1 LLLALSATPK
11 AIAATT
17 TTTPTETVA
26 LTRSDR
32 RWNLRHQRINRF
44 VPLLAIRP
52 SVAVP
57 ETADAVAGYD
67 SPS

>member
-1 LLLALSATPK
+1 M
-11 AIAATT
+11 AATT
-17 TTTPTETVA
+17 TTTTTEAVA

-32 RWNLRHQRINRF
+32 RWNLRHERINRF

-57 ETADAVAGYD
+57 DTAVAVAGYD